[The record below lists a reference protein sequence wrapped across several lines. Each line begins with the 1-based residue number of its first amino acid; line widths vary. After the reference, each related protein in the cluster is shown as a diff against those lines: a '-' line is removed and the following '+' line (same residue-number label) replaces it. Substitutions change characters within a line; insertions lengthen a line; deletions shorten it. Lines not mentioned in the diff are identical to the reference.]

1 MNFFFKNY
9 LLNIFC
15 LSAGYRLTLYTSD
28 ISIQEESL
36 FFFQF
41 EKEKRKK
48 ESFLLVR
55 FLHSE
60 NIKVTNTFKWLK
72 GTGHLCT

>member
-1 MNFFFKNY
+1 MIKNFKNDRVWSRGMNFFFKNY

-36 FFFQF
+36 FFFNLKKK
-41 EKEKRKK
+41 KEKKNL
-48 ESFLLVR
+48 S
-55 FLHSE
+55 S
-60 NIKVTNTFKWLK
+60 
-72 GTGHLCT
+72 